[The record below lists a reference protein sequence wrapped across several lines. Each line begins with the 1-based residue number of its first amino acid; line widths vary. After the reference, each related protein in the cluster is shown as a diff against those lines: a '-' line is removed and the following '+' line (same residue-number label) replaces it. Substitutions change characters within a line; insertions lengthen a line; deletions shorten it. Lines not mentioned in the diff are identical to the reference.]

1 MTSVLAGLNQE
12 LNRPRTR
19 LGRGYMAFMIATI
32 FGSIFFMFLIEE
44 YPKYYTHDNP
54 IVIGVESFLLLAFS
68 VDFLLRLISFRSSD
82 WKNGI
87 FLVFDGLAI
96 LPSLAIVAMALGW
109 DVHPEDVIVFTL
121 LRLFRLLRVLKL
133 LRMGNLLV
141 EVLGVSVFTM
151 VFGAIA
157 LHLGIRVFAQMLQPL
172 FGIDLHD
179 YIEGPVLLMAVTA
192 VGSAFGISMA
202 ITFGMVNK
210 KREEIG
216 ELHRMAMDAVGG
228 FERDFR
234 DLFHEAVDANKR
246 EQLFGHFR
254 HRVDGF
260 LAAQVP
266 YEEMKADTARFL
278 DEVRA
283 VVKARPSMDVPF
295 HAVLVQRLA
304 TFMTR
309 TQSNFPPAFYS
320 WMKLLANLYFILVM
334 LAAPGIIG
342 LCVQLLVIFVFYGL
356 LMIIEDMDF
365 AIDTS
370 ATLFNAK
377 ILKV

>member
-1 MTSVLAGLNQE
+1 MTSALAGLNRE
-12 LNRPRTR
+12 FNHPSTP

-44 YPKYYTHDNP
+44 YPKYYTHDHP
-54 IVIGVESFLLLAFS
+54 LVITVEAFLLLAFS
-68 VDFLLRLISFRSSD
+68 VDFLLRLVCFKSSD

-87 FLVFDGLAI
+87 FLIFDGLAI

-109 DVHPEDVIVFTL
+109 DVHPENVVVFTL

-172 FGIDLHD
+172 FGVDLHD
-179 YIEGPVLLMAVTA
+179 YIDGPVLLMAVTA

-216 ELHRMAMDAVGG
+216 ELHRIAMDAVDG

-234 DLFHEAVDANKR
+234 DVFHETVDAQKR
-246 EQLFGHFR
+246 EQIFGKFR
-254 HRVDGF
+254 RRIDGF
-260 LAAQVP
+260 VTAQVP
-266 YEEMKADTARFL
+266 YEEMKADTAEFL
-278 DEVRA
+278 DQVRT

-304 TFMTR
+304 VFLTR
-309 TQSNFPPAFYS
+309 TQSSFPPAFYA

-365 AIDTS
+365 AIDSS

-377 ILKV
+377 ILRV

>member
-1 MTSVLAGLNQE
+1 
-12 LNRPRTR
+12 
-19 LGRGYMAFMIATI
+19 
-32 FGSIFFMFLIEE
+32 
-44 YPKYYTHDNP
+44 
-54 IVIGVESFLLLAFS
+54 
-68 VDFLLRLISFRSSD
+68 
-82 WKNGI
+82 
-87 FLVFDGLAI
+87 
-96 LPSLAIVAMALGW
+96 
-109 DVHPEDVIVFTL
+109 
-121 LRLFRLLRVLKL
+121 LLRVLKL

-172 FGIDLHD
+172 FGVDLHD
-179 YIEGPVLLMAVTA
+179 YIDGPVLLMAVTA

-216 ELHRMAMDAVGG
+216 ELHRIAMDAVDG

-234 DLFHEAVDANKR
+234 DVFHETVDAQKR
-246 EQLFGHFR
+246 EQIFGKFR
-254 HRVDGF
+254 RRIDGF
-260 LAAQVP
+260 VTAQVP
-266 YEEMKADTARFL
+266 YEEMKADTAEFL
-278 DEVRA
+278 DQVRT

-304 TFMTR
+304 VFLTR
-309 TQSNFPPAFYS
+309 TQSSFPPAFYA

-365 AIDTS
+365 AIDSS

-377 ILKV
+377 ILRV